1 MNNQLTNGGIWND
14 SSGNPIH
21 AHGGHMLFHDDYY
34 YWYGEDRRDDIYVSC
49 YRSKDLFNWEFRN
62 HILTTSTP
70 AAPIRVRTNLALAND
85 KGGKV
90 NLERPKVLFNAVT
103 KKFVLWAH
111 YENGNHYNDAACAIA
126 TSDSPDSH
134 FVYHGGFNPYG
145 YMSRDCTLFQDDDGT
160 AYFISSTPETMRTC
174 TSIVCRRII
183 SMWKVLSER
192 CGRGSIGRRQPSSNG
207 KGSIIW

>member
-70 AAPIRVRTNLALAND
+70 AAPIRVRTNLALVND

-103 KKFVLWAH
+103 KSLSSGLTMRMVTITAMPHAPLPH
-111 YENGNHYNDAACAIA
+111 RILRIVISCIMAALIRTGICRVTARSFRTMTERLI
-126 TSDSPDSH
+126 
-134 FVYHGGFNPYG
+134 
-145 YMSRDCTLFQDDDGT
+145 LFRL
-160 AYFISSTPETMRTC
+160 PETMRTC

-183 SMWKVLSER
+183 SMWKVLSES